1 MRAKPLAPIGRAI
14 KKRLI
19 DLDKNQL
26 WLVEQVKHATG
37 LYFDSAYLQKIMT
50 GVLKTPG
57 ILLAIREILD
67 IPEDADP

>member
-1 MRAKPLAPIGRAI
+1 MRSKPLVPIGRAI

-26 WLVEQVKHATG
+26 WLVGQVKQATG

-50 GVLKTPG
+50 GTLKTPG
-57 ILLAIREILD
+57 VVSAIREILD
-67 IPEDADP
+67 ISEDADP

>member
-1 MRAKPLAPIGRAI
+1 MRSKPLAPIGRTI

-26 WLVEQVKHATG
+26 WLVEQVKQATG

-67 IPEDADP
+67 IS